1 MIVPVFP
8 LFKDKDYDEAL
19 QYLTSKMLSGGQ
31 IMSVEIDPHTKEP
44 RETGEASPEAFSMH
58 TRS

>member
-19 QYLTSKMLSGGQ
+19 QYLTSKCSL
-31 IMSVEIDPHTKEP
+31 VD
-44 RETGEASPEAFSMH
+44 RLCL
-58 TRS
+58 